1 MKKLLKAIL
10 FKTGRPNKIFSGV
23 SSGMLTNYGPND
35 RTLHLLGLYEREIY
49 PYLNRSIA
57 GAETLIDIG
66 ANDGYYGLA
75 FAKYKGKE
83 IILCEPSDQKDNL
96 RKNLLLNG
104 FKENKDYMLVDKFV
118 SDGSDET
125 DISINELI
133 MNKKKVFILMDVDG
147 GEQQIIEN
155 CKFPPDIKID
165 WLIET
170 HSAQLEENVR
180 KVLLSNGYKIK
191 IIDSAWWRFFFPE
204 KRPLAHNRWM
214 YAIKD

>member
-1 MKKLLKAIL
+1 MKKLLKSIF
-10 FKTGRPNKIFSGV
+10 FKAGRPNKILSGV
-23 SSGMLTNYGPND
+23 SSGMLTNYEPND

-49 PYLNRSIA
+49 PFLDKSIA

-75 FAKYKGKE
+75 FAKHKGKE
-83 IILCEPSDQKDNL
+83 IILCEPSDQKENL

-104 FKENKDYMLVDKFV
+104 FKENMDYKLVDKFV
-118 SDGSDET
+118 SDGTDEK

-133 MNKKKVFILMDVDG
+133 KDKKKVFVLIDVDG
-147 GEQQIIEN
+147 GEQKIIEN
-155 CKFPPDIKID
+155 YEFPPEIKID

-170 HSAQLEENVR
+170 HSVELEENMR
-180 KVLLSNGYKIK
+180 RVLLSNGYKIK